1 MTKASKSNVKVKW
14 YNGISV
20 SDAYALENLGK
31 RSRLGRIFD
40 YKTKTSII
48 IPMDHSTESHHDPLE
63 RPMDL
68 IRRFADADVDAFLL
82 MKGLAR
88 SAAPEYIDRCGLVY
102 RISGATGLRN
112 KLTEQAYI
120 SGIETAVKLGASAVT
135 SNIFVGSER
144 EIADLTRFGEI
155 SDTCDEWGMPF
166 LAEVFPI
173 GGKDSEPFDG
183 PYSAE
188 DLRLAVRVAY
198 ELGADCIKTYYTG
211 DVESFKMVVRNCPI
225 PIIIAGGPKAK
236 SVDEVLH
243 VVKGAMDAGAV
254 GVAMGRKIWGS
265 KDPIKLVEALKL
277 IIRDKHSVEEASRV
291 LA

>member
-1 MTKASKSNVKVKW
+1 MTKVSKSNVKVKW

-48 IPMDHSTESHHDPLE
+48 IPMDHSTESYHDPLE

-88 SAAPEYIDRCGLVY
+88 SAAPEFIDRCGLVY

-120 SGIETAVKLGASAVT
+120 SGIE
-135 SNIFVGSER
+135 
-144 EIADLTRFGEI
+144 
-155 SDTCDEWGMPF
+155 
-166 LAEVFPI
+166 
-173 GGKDSEPFDG
+173 
-183 PYSAE
+183 
-188 DLRLAVRVAY
+188 
-198 ELGADCIKTYYTG
+198 
-211 DVESFKMVVRNCPI
+211 
-225 PIIIAGGPKAK
+225 
-236 SVDEVLH
+236 
-243 VVKGAMDAGAV
+243 
-254 GVAMGRKIWGS
+254 
-265 KDPIKLVEALKL
+265 
-277 IIRDKHSVEEASRV
+277 
-291 LA
+291 